1 VSPVG
6 LGDLLSFGPGPL
18 RWLGGTG
25 NMAVTDQR
33 GRRILAISLYTEVDN
48 AVTTVDNVPH
58 FPDFWVT
65 GIARKDQPVEFQSG
79 VRI

>member
-1 VSPVG
+1 MELRDTWKRRSRPTISVRKDIEGSGPSTAGNAV
-6 LGDLLSFGPGPL
+6 LSG
-18 RWLGGTG
+18 
-25 NMAVTDQR
+25 
-33 GRRILAISLYTEVDN
+33 LYTEVDN